1 LKILFLTSGENVPST
16 RYRILP
22 YISKLKEQ
30 GIDCVVSHSMPA
42 KYQRWPVLGWR
53 LSHAIRKAIRWGDVR
68 KAARSRYDV
77 IVIEREIFDDPTWN
91 LEAAFRKTT
100 PRLVLDV
107 DDGIFLRYPE
117 KFAQVAGMCDHV
129 IAGNELL
136 AEESRKYCQNVSI
149 VPTSVELAEYPWRT
163 ETSRNETPIVGW
175 IGTSANLKYLDEI
188 RPALEE
194 LFTRMPFTL
203 RIVTDLGEQTSQ
215 WSRAGF
221 PVEFQAWAAET
232 AVEQIQA
239 FDVGVMPLPD
249 EIWERYKC
257 GFKLLQ
263 YMAAG
268 VPAVAS
274 PVGVNR
280 TIVENG
286 VNGYLAGSTSVWVD
300 AIEACLRDRELA
312 ETVRLAARRTVEE
325 SYSIEGQFVNFVAAV
340 KGR

>member
-22 YISKLKEQ
+22 YVSKLREQ
-30 GIDCVVSHSMPA
+30 GIDCVVSHSRPA
-42 KYQRWPVLGWR
+42 KYQRWPILGWR

-68 KAARSRYDV
+68 KAARNRYDV

-117 KFAQVAGMCDHV
+117 KFAQVARMCDHV
-129 IAGNELL
+129 IAGNEFL
-136 AEESRKYCQNVSI
+136 AEESRKYCQSVSI
-149 VPTSVELAEYPWRT
+149 VPTSVELAEYPWQT
-163 ETSRNETPIVGW
+163 EASRNETPIVGW

-194 LFTRMPFTL
+194 LFARMPFTL
-203 RIVTDLGEQTSQ
+203 RIVTALGEQTSL
-215 WSRAGF
+215 WGRARF

-286 VNGYLAGSTSVWVD
+286 VNGFLAGSTSEWVD
-300 AIEACLRDRELA
+300 AIEACLRDHAAAQRI
-312 ETVRLAARRTVEE
+312 RDAARNTIEAG
-325 SYSIEGQFVNFVAAV
+325 YSVEGQFAQFLSALR
-340 KGR
+340 GE